1 MIYEIALGIL
11 LGNVL
16 TILLL
21 LIVGFIVGVS
31 NEL

>member
-21 LIVGFIVGVS
+21 LIVAFIVGVS

>member
-11 LGNVL
+11 LGNVF

-21 LIVGFIVGVS
+21 LIVAFIVGVS